1 MSRQDVVYAIGGIV
15 LGLVMG
21 FLIANWT
28 KAGVGA
34 GAAASIPSSTG
45 AKSVNPGP
53 TDLPP
58 GHPDIGGSSQP
69 AGSASSLPAGHPDI
83 GGGTASV
90 APAAAPVELPS
101 LDPLPAGSSEKR
113 VEADHKNIQVLKGIP
128 SDRLEKVMFA
138 FQAALGVDCTH
149 CHIKDQWEK
158 DDKPA
163 KQTARKMIKMM
174 RDANA
179 QLGAAGRVTCFTCHR
194 GQVRPAQ

>member
-1 MSRQDVVYAIGGIV
+1 MSKEDIGYAIGGIV
-15 LGLVMG
+15 IGLVIG

-34 GAAASIPSSTG
+34 GAATSVSSSTG
-45 AKSVNPGP
+45 SKSVNTRPS
-53 TDLPP
+53 DLPP
-58 GHPDIGGSSQP
+58 GHPDIAGGSQP

-83 GGGTASV
+83 GAGGSG
-90 APAAAPVELPS
+90 PAETAPVELPS
-101 LDPLPAGSSEKR
+101 LDPLPPGSKEKR
-113 VEADHKNIQVLKGIP
+113 VETDHKNIQVLKGIP

-138 FQAALGVDCTH
+138 FRAALGVDCTH

-158 DDKPA
+158 DDKPT
-163 KQTARKMIKMM
+163 KQTARKMIRMT

-179 QLGAAGRVTCFTCHR
+179 ELGAAGRITCFTCHR

>member
-1 MSRQDVVYAIGGIV
+1 MARQDVIYAIGGIV
-15 LGLVMG
+15 LGLAMG

-34 GAAASIPSSTG
+34 GSTSSTSAG
-45 AKSVNPGP
+45 SGSRSVNTRPA
-53 TDLPP
+53 DLPP
-58 GHPDIGGSSQP
+58 GHPDIGGGSQP

-83 GGGTASV
+83 GGSAQ
-90 APAAAPVELPS
+90 PAAATAPVELPS
-101 LDPLPAGSSEKR
+101 LDPLPASSKEKR
-113 VEADHKNIQVLKGIP
+113 VETDHKNIQVLKGIP
-128 SDRLEKVMFA
+128 SERLEKVMFA
-138 FQAALGVDCTH
+138 FQASLGVDCTH

-194 GQVRPAQ
+194 GQVQPAQ